1 MSLQQLKKAY
11 LGVDQT
17 GAVIKRAGG
26 QVYRPLPA
34 VIALPGKNRTIQILA
49 ASRHQKK
56 IGLAS
61 FDPDE
66 IVALIEPYVEVPRD
80 IVVLADCV
88 FGLPSD
94 MRRGNASLRQLLD
107 RAATH
112 DSAAS
117 EPLGRQRSAAFFRN
131 ILKEFRPGR
140 DDDKKWPLRRCEQL
154 ASSNSVFQE
163 HPFQKNIQSGTY
175 RIWCDLGRSL
185 RKQNGHAVRFWP
197 HDFTTER
204 HTNNANNTNDAQD
217 AHATGAGQMMTI
229 AEGYPSLYWKTFFG
243 TKTRRP
249 EDLQTLSTAA
259 LKDLGWSLTCPHWE
273 VITND
278 PDTADAAVLALAAFI
293 MQSSS
298 ELFQRSL
305 SCAPDPSATVFH
317 ADFEGWIAGV
327 Q

>member
-1 MSLQQLKKAY
+1 MKSQEQSNKAY

-34 VIALPGKNRTIQILA
+34 VIALPGRNRTIQILA
-49 ASRHQKK
+49 ASGHQKK

-61 FDPDE
+61 FDPGE
-66 IVALIEPYVEVPRD
+66 IVALVEPYVDVPRD

-107 RAATH
+107 RAAKH

-131 ILKEFRPGR
+131 ILNEFTPDRH
-140 DDDKKWPLRRCEQL
+140 DDKKWPLRRCEQL

-204 HTNNANNTNDAQD
+204 HTNNANNAQD

-317 ADFEGWIAGV
+317 AEFEGWIAGV

>member
-1 MSLQQLKKAY
+1 MKSQEQSTKVY

-17 GAVIKRAGG
+17 GAVIKRGSG

-34 VIALPGKNRTIQILA
+34 VIALPGKNRTIQIVA
-49 ASRHQKK
+49 ASRNHKK
-56 IGLAS
+56 NSLAS
-61 FDPDE
+61 FDPAE
-66 IVALIEPYVEVPRD
+66 IVALVEPYVEVPRD

-94 MRRGNASLRQLLD
+94 MRRANVSLRQLLD

-112 DSAAS
+112 DSVAS

-154 ASSNSVFQE
+154 ASSSSVFQE

-197 HDFTTER
+197 HDFTTG
-204 HTNNANNTNDAQD
+204 HHANNANDT
-217 AHATGAGQMMTI
+217 HPTGAGQMMTI

-243 TKTRRP
+243 AKTRKP
-249 EDLQTLSTAA
+249 KDLRTLSTAA

-278 PDTADAAVLALAAFI
+278 PNTADAAVLALAAFI

-298 ELFQRSL
+298 GLFQRRL
-305 SCAPDPSATVFH
+305 SCDPDSSATVFH

>member
-1 MSLQQLKKAY
+1 MKSQEQSTKVY

-17 GAVIKRAGG
+17 GAVIKRGGG

-34 VIALPGKNRTIQILA
+34 VIALPGKNRTIQIVA

-56 IGLAS
+56 IGLVS
-61 FDPDE
+61 FDQAE
-66 IVALIEPYVEVPRD
+66 IVALVEPYFEVPRD

-94 MRRGNASLRQLLD
+94 MRRANASLRQLLD

-175 RIWCDLGRSL
+175 RIWCELGRSL

-197 HDFTTER
+197 HDFTTG
-204 HTNNANNTNDAQD
+204 HHANDTNDA
-217 AHATGAGQMMTI
+217 HAGQMMTI
-229 AEGYPSLYWKTFFG
+229 AEGYPSLYWKNFFG
-243 TKTRRP
+243 AKTRRP

>member
-11 LGVDQT
+11 LGIDQT

-34 VIALPGKNRTIQILA
+34 VIALPGRNRTIQILA
-49 ASRHQKK
+49 ASGHQKK

-61 FDPDE
+61 FDPGE
-66 IVALIEPYVEVPRD
+66 IVALVEPYVNVPRD

-107 RAATH
+107 RAAKH

-131 ILKEFRPGR
+131 ILNEFTPDRH
-140 DDDKKWPLRRCEQL
+140 DDKKWPLRRCEQL

-197 HDFTTER
+197 HDFTTGR
-204 HTNNANNTNDAQD
+204 QTNDTHD

-305 SCAPDPSATVFH
+305 SCAPDPSATVFQ
-317 ADFEGWIAGV
+317 AEFEGWIAGV
-327 Q
+327 

>member
-1 MSLQQLKKAY
+1 MKSQEQSTKVY

-17 GAVIKRAGG
+17 GAVIKRSGG
-26 QVYRPLPA
+26 PVYRPLPA
-34 VIALPGKNRTIQILA
+34 VIALPGKNRTIQIVA
-49 ASRHQKK
+49 ASRHHKK

-61 FDPDE
+61 FDPAE
-66 IVALIEPYVEVPRD
+66 IVALVEPYVEVPRD

-94 MRRGNASLRQLLD
+94 MRRGNSSLRQLLD
-107 RAATH
+107 RAATY

-131 ILKEFRPGR
+131 ILKEFRPER
-140 DDDKKWPLRRCEQL
+140 DDNKKWPLRRCEQL

-197 HDFTTER
+197 HDFTTGHR
-204 HTNNANNTNDAQD
+204 ANNANDT
-217 AHATGAGQMMTI
+217 HATGAGQMMTI

-249 EDLQTLSTAA
+249 DDLQTLSTAA

>member
-1 MSLQQLKKAY
+1 MKSQEQSNKAY

-17 GAVIKRAGG
+17 GAVIKRRGG
-26 QVYRPLPA
+26 RVYRPLPA
-34 VIALPGKNRTIQILA
+34 VIALPGRNRTIQILA
-49 ASRHQKK
+49 VSRHQKK

-61 FDPDE
+61 FDPGE
-66 IVALIEPYVEVPRD
+66 IVALVEPYVDVPRD

-131 ILKEFRPGR
+131 ILNEFTPDRH
-140 DDDKKWPLRRCEQL
+140 DDKQWPLRRCEQL

-185 RKQNGHAVRFWP
+185 RKQNGHPVRFWP
-197 HDFTTER
+197 HDFTTEG
-204 HTNNANNTNDAQD
+204 HTNDTHAT
-217 AHATGAGQMMTI
+217 HATGAGQMMTI

-259 LKDLGWSLTCPHWE
+259 LKGLGWSLTCPHWE

-278 PDTADAAVLALAAFI
+278 PDTADAAALALAAFI

-305 SCAPDPSATVFH
+305 SCAPDPSSTVFH
-317 ADFEGWIAGV
+317 AEFEGWIAGV
-327 Q
+327 